1 MTERDP
7 IETLVRAALRRTRGA
22 RALEAALL
30 GSSAALSTA
39 IACELAGADALRA
52 DALAVQ
58 ALAALACGASWWV
71 EHAPDADSVA
81 RRADREL
88 GCDGALLTAWESRA
102 RAGVLS
108 ALLAERVRTGL
119 PADALAR
126 AARKPQLALLAL
138 PLALAALWLALPSA
152 VPAIPPA
159 TLELVA
165 RTRAAL
171 ERASRSAPEGSELRS
186 ELEQAAA
193 ALAEAPQAP
202 EQLAAPLE
210 RAARALE
217 RGTDGAAASPEPAA
231 LAALDLA
238 ALDLVRAALGELGAP
253 ARGAAS
259 PGGASGA
266 LSAAGGMQ
274 NGTPPRTMSG
284 SPQAATDGGTPTSPL
299 PSPAAPAGRAPEWG
313 TTAGRWW
320 RPDEDAVVSA
330 WRARA
335 GQIPR

>member
-108 ALLAERVRTGL
+108 ALLAERVRTSL

-126 AARKPQLALLAL
+126 AARKPQSALLAL

-231 LAALDLA
+231 LAALDL
-238 ALDLVRAALGELGAP
+238 VRAALGELGAP

-266 LSAAGGMQ
+266 VSAAGGMQ
-274 NGTPPRTMSG
+274 NGTPLRTMSG
-284 SPQAATDGGTPTSPL
+284 SPQAATDGGTPTSPV

-335 GQIPR
+335 GQVPR